1 MIQDRPDRSVLQA
14 AWDAAGLE
22 IEDRRA
28 RMREAWDAT
37 EPTAGE
43 ALIARAKSAP
53 KAVLD
58 VAASMLEGVGVGLN
72 ALGRDLPGT
81 PKYADTPM
89 ASIVRR
95 VRGAAPEIAPNM
107 QGDPIVG
114 LVGGLASIV
123 PTIVPAAAG
132 ARLAGATGA
141 LAGAAGAGV
150 AAQAGSAYD
159 DAIRGGKDPETAR
172 TAAALNAPSGLLEVF
187 PWGRMGAN
195 AAPFLARLLER
206 TGPTLSKTIGTG
218 AEEAL
223 LNEIPQSWWEEQVQY
238 SIGNREEALSLL
250 EVAQE
255 VGPTSFLAGAIFGGA
270 SAYLDRGNRAAA
282 RSTTTSTQKASND
295 PGAATPEPRTTSS
308 DVVTGGA
315 APTFQDEQG
324 AAEPETPVAVA
335 GAIEDAGA
343 AAPDTPRE
351 APPAPASFDEPL
363 REAVR
368 RFAAQPEVA
377 LDREPDVFEAPAE
390 IQERASRVGARVAF
404 VDLGEDAPAD
414 GFYDPETSTI
424 LVNARSPDPRSL
436 LDHELVH
443 FASAEYPDLYDQFRV
458 AVEEVAPDVLARQS
472 ADRAKRQAAARGP
485 DAPAISSAVLEEEAL
500 AELVQGI
507 PKLLHLAETNPSAAV
522 RIAQHSPGLF
532 QRLADMVIDFAYRI
546 GLTKEPS
553 VRRLITDLELSLAG
567 AETELGAQR
576 GAFVALKV
584 AELQRRMAGLS
595 PLRAGRR
602 LKTTKTPP
610 PTATEPAPAK
620 PESPKNLAVDEA
632 PVVAAMPKGR
642 IIGTD
647 LTGEPVYEKVE
658 RGDVARQGAGI
669 EQPKQSQVGLFDEEG
684 GLFEA
689 QATARDQGVAT
700 LEVVTAPPVQ
710 RKTEEERLREIAPW
724 KMTLS
729 ELRRAGDA
737 ARAYE
742 KGAEVDVFG
751 EEGAKRYRRLQRTA
765 NSTSDLKAA
774 DRAADELERIEAA
787 LTEEQ
792 RRRLFGI
799 GEIEPSSE
807 LYREYE
813 RAVEAAETAT
823 SEADLVD
830 VVANALPKL
839 GTSTDPS
846 TMNHSERL
854 AYARMRAAR
863 DRAEDAGWNLSS
875 ISSAALKRA
884 ASKYGDAADAEFM
897 LGHFLRATD
906 PAPAPK
912 PLPLTLAASSEPSAP
927 ATPKAKPKAKP
938 KLPLRMRESLQK
950 RAAKTGSIRDWIAA
964 HGGIAYDASLD
975 DFTDKRQGK
984 KRFGGPVVH
993 AKGSSKGGHWDD
1005 VLRSLREAG
1014 FFPGKDTNELDIND
1028 LIDALETDRKHP
1040 DVAEDETERL
1050 AIQFESDRQEAEERA
1065 LDEGAEIMF
1074 GRPYAELTEE
1084 QRSELRAERER
1095 RQAEFDAS
1103 GFTLFERASRYYGRR
1118 SRERSEASLPLRSS
1132 AESLL
1137 READA
1142 RVSVL
1147 KAMDSGRGDAQPVPG
1162 AADDYAEERAAAR
1175 GSVDPREDERLAKIL
1190 AGVDVP
1196 QRIEPNE
1203 RLSVLVK
1210 GYVEDVVPAFD
1221 VVGKTVRDAR
1231 DAATLFW
1238 ALRSPFVER
1247 VSYIVTV
1254 GGEVWRSGVF
1264 SVGTFNSS
1272 LLPPAEMLRALD
1284 GFQNKQDV
1292 KLWIA
1297 HNHPSGDPEPS
1308 AADTNVYR
1316 RVEELVRARG
1326 ADFGGVVTNGD
1337 EFYGWLSEP
1346 DRYGL
1351 RWAASSYDPEAQ
1363 GLTRPYEAV
1372 PFEKLEPI
1380 LGPQDAVRITKRVQV
1395 DPDAIVHFMLDNRM
1409 KLRAVQVRSG
1419 APSPTDYTRDMDSQ
1433 GAAFSVFAAE
1443 SPRQRAA
1450 LRNNWP
1456 DYPGASDIV
1465 TPSTGETSTAAGLT
1479 RPNPSASFGTRHP
1492 LGSTLFPRPGDGG
1505 RLALPL
1511 KRRASP
1517 QVPSPSADLP
1527 ASGGQASAVG
1537 EAQAARPDS
1546 ARGRTGAQ
1554 PLSLPVAGARDRATG
1569 RLPAAARAQGGRLAL
1584 PLRRLT
1590 DTEAFKAWFGDSKVV
1605 DADGKP
1611 LVVYHGTGDLVTEF
1625 DLDHPNRRDT
1635 GWLGTGVYV
1644 TTRPSIADAYASMK
1658 AGASGQNV
1666 IPLYARVENPYYATS
1681 ADKQRLQLISSRDGK
1696 SAGRLAADQFTQALI
1711 ARGHDGVILEY
1722 AASEVG
1728 QSNASREIVVFS
1740 PSAVKSA
1747 TGNVGAFDASN
1758 PDIRFALPLDL
1769 KRKPEGPVQVGGPEE
1784 TRIEAVR
1791 RWVQDRFLRVRKLE
1805 SDLGARG
1812 VSDAETLFHGRL
1824 QENLRQIELAGNEAA
1839 AILREHKISLEDAGR
1854 FLIARHQPRRD
1865 AVIAERG
1872 GPPNGSGMEPEVAA
1886 KIRADAR
1893 KNPGF
1898 AKIAALNDRLTRETR
1913 DRLVEFGL
1921 LSQEERDA
1929 WESIFGQT
1937 YTPLKTSIEP
1947 AEAVIRDPDPYQVKG
1962 PESERAEG
1970 RADEASN
1977 PLVQVLTDAAE
1988 VVYRAEVNRVYLQ
2001 FLDLVDSKPAP
2012 WLWERSDRGGKGVL
2026 TMKVD
2031 GEPVH
2036 VRIHDPLALRAM
2048 QALRP
2053 DHVGGLLR
2061 FVSTVS
2067 RTYSAL
2073 HTSRNPEFVLSNLAR
2088 DLQTAALNLSSE
2100 ERVAFGARVVKG
2112 AGRSLR
2118 AVWNVLRDPDAKGEL
2133 EQYFREFRQDGG
2145 LTDWT
2150 GRPTFAQRQKD
2161 IEKRVARSGITQKML
2176 DLWDFVEDANASVE
2190 NAVRLST
2197 YVEARRAGA
2206 TRANAAVMA
2215 KEVTVN
2221 FSKKGEVGGA
2231 LNALYLFFSARANG
2245 TVRLAQAMRRH
2256 PKRAAAVAGSLVAA
2270 GFAMSALNRAFGG
2283 DDEKDEQNWW
2293 SKQLAANKA
2302 RYWQFQHPD
2311 GTTWRVPMV
2320 QGWGVFVVVGQML
2333 EHAIFDDRITEGD
2346 AAAQALLVGLDA
2358 ISPVTAGPSIAQ
2370 TVSPWFLDPAIQIA
2384 DNEDFAGRTLYPE
2397 RFPNDLRPYAV
2408 IPDRFASPESRDLST
2423 WLNESTGGDHTRRGK
2438 LDIPPG
2444 ALDYLF
2450 GEAGG
2455 GAGRFVT
2462 RAVEWFSKV
2471 STGEERAWR
2480 DVPVV
2485 NRFVGDAPNTYARD
2499 FREARESITQ
2509 EAASKRGG
2517 ARYEPQL
2524 AELAPELRRVERAVR
2539 EARDSGDDKRAEWL
2553 MVDFNRRYRNV
2564 RDATRDLRV
2573 GVNR

>member
-1 MIQDRPDRSVLQA
+1 MTQLPKALLRD
-14 AWDAAGLE
+14 AWDIADAARE
-22 IEDRRA
+22 EQRA
-28 RMREAWDAT
+28 RMREAWIAT
-37 EPTAGE
+37 APTAGE
-43 ALIARAKSAP
+43 VVVGAL
-53 KAVLD
+53 KAIP
-58 VAASMLEGVGVGLN
+58 A
-72 ALGRDLPGT
+72 
-81 PKYADTPM
+81 
-89 ASIVRR
+89 
-95 VRGAAPEIAPNM
+95 
-107 QGDPIVG
+107 
-114 LVGGLASIV
+114 
-123 PTIVPAAAG
+123 AAAG
-132 ARLAGATGA
+132 ATADLLEGAAVAAHRLGSVLPDVPLPFDAPRDNLRETRPYENTGAAALVHGIRSSVPDVAPNVRQSPWVKGTSTLGSTVPFAVSALSGAGLAGRAGA
-141 LAGAAGAGV
+141 LVGSGGAGV
-150 AAQAGSAYD
+150 ATQAGGAYD
-159 DAIRGGKDPETAR
+159 DAIRGGKDPATAR
-172 TAAALNAPSGLLEVF
+172 TAAALSAPAGLLEVF
-187 PWGRMGAN
+187 PWARMGAR
-195 AAPFLARLLER
+195 ATPFLARLLER
-206 TGPTLSKTIGTG
+206 TGPTLSKVIGTG
-218 AEEAL
+218 AEETF
-223 LNEIPQSWWEEQVQY
+223 LNEIPQTWWEEQVQY
-238 SIGNREEALSLL
+238 SIGNREEAMSLL

-315 APTFQDEQG
+315 APTFQEEQG
-324 AAEPETPVAVA
+324 AVGPGDPGAVV
-335 GAIEDAGA
+335 GATEDAGSA
-343 AAPDTPRE
+343 APAAPDTPRE
-351 APPAPASFDEPL
+351 APSAPRSFDEPL

-390 IQERASRVGARVAF
+390 IQERASRVGARVAL

-532 QRLADMVIDFAYRI
+532 QRLADMVIDFAYRV
-546 GLTKEPS
+546 GLTKDPS
-553 VRRLITDLELSLAG
+553 VRKLITDLELTLGG

-610 PTATEPAPAK
+610 PTPTEQAPTQ

-669 EQPKQSQVGLFDEEG
+669 EQPKVSQVGLFDEEG
-684 GLFEA
+684 GLFED
-689 QATARDQGVAT
+689 QAAARDQGVAT
-700 LEVVTAPPVQ
+700 
-710 RKTEEERLREIAPW
+710 
-724 KMTLS
+724 MTLPL
-729 ELRRAGDA
+729 EPTPA
-737 ARAYE
+737 A
-742 KGAEVDVFG
+742 
-751 EEGAKRYRRLQRTA
+751 
-765 NSTSDLKAA
+765 
-774 DRAADELERIEAA
+774 
-787 LTEEQ
+787 
-792 RRRLFGI
+792 
-799 GEIEPSSE
+799 
-807 LYREYE
+807 
-813 RAVEAAETAT
+813 AVAT
-823 SEADLVD
+823 
-830 VVANALPKL
+830 
-839 GTSTDPS
+839 
-846 TMNHSERL
+846 
-854 AYARMRAAR
+854 
-863 DRAEDAGWNLSS
+863 
-875 ISSAALKRA
+875 
-884 ASKYGDAADAEFM
+884 
-897 LGHFLRATD
+897 
-906 PAPAPK
+906 
-912 PLPLTLAASSEPSAP
+912 PSAP
-927 ATPKAKPKAKP
+927 PAARPKPKA

-975 DFTDKRQGK
+975 DFTDRRQGK

-993 AKGSSKGGHWDD
+993 SKGSSKGGHWDD
-1005 VLRSLREAG
+1005 VLRGLREAG

-1065 LDEGAEIMF
+1065 LDEGAEAMF
-1074 GRPYAELTEE
+1074 GRPFAELSEDQRAEVQFERDRRLSDASDTSFDLFSLVPRGEQARLDKALRRFERDGNGDALRNSVIDMRDRMAREAESRREKRDEKLSFDRARGKDWIVERLTRAKRLGELDAESVDLALWFVEQSPGVVDGLGVSVRSPRADRAFGYYSPAAKIVTLIKGADTGTVAAHEILHHTERMLPEDAQARIE
-1084 QRSELRAERER
+1084 QEWFNAITQRIATHRANGNEKLRALYKDMFLGAHGNE
-1095 RQAEFDAS
+1095 
-1103 GFTLFERASRYYGRR
+1103 
-1118 SRERSEASLPLRSS
+1118 
-1132 AESLL
+1132 
-1137 READA
+1137 DA
-1142 RVSVL
+1142 R
-1147 KAMDSGRGDAQPVPG
+1147 KRAYDAI
-1162 AADDYAEERAAAR
+1162 AADSALAQEHYAFFNPSE
-1175 GSVDPREDERLAKIL
+1175 
-1190 AGVDVP
+1190 
-1196 QRIEPNE
+1196 
-1203 RLSVLVK
+1203 
-1210 GYVEDVVPAFD
+1210 Y
-1221 VVGKTVRDAR
+1221 
-1231 DAATLFW
+1231 W
-1238 ALRSPFVER
+1238 AVHA
-1247 VSYIVTV
+1247 
-1254 GGEVWRSGVF
+1254 
-1264 SVGTFNSS
+1264 
-1272 LLPPAEMLRALD
+1272 AEMLRQRRGESWAQSAMRWLREFLD
-1284 GFQNKQDV
+1284 RLRSIVGLDSTHAV
-1292 KLWIA
+1292 
-1297 HNHPSGDPEPS
+1297 
-1308 AADTNVYR
+1308 
-1316 RVEELVRARG
+1316 VRALN
-1326 ADFGGVVTNGD
+1326 GVLAGQTQFVPRARM
-1337 EFYGWLSEP
+1337 LSE
-1346 DRYGL
+1346 RL
-1351 RWAASSYDPEAQ
+1351 
-1363 GLTRPYEAV
+1363 
-1372 PFEKLEPI
+1372 
-1380 LGPQDAVRITKRVQV
+1380 
-1395 DPDAIVHFMLDNRM
+1395 
-1409 KLRAVQVRSG
+1409 
-1419 APSPTDYTRDMDSQ
+1419 SQ
-1433 GAAFSVFAAE
+1433 
-1443 SPRQRAA
+1443 R
-1450 LRNNWP
+1450 RN
-1456 DYPGASDIV
+1456 
-1465 TPSTGETSTAAGLT
+1465 
-1479 RPNPSASFGTRHP
+1479 
-1492 LGSTLFPRPGDGG
+1492 
-1505 RLALPL
+1505 LALPVT
-1511 KRRASP
+1511 RRASS
-1517 QVPSPSADLP
+1517 QASSPPADLSAP
-1527 ASGGQASAVG
+1527 ANQASAVG
-1537 EAQAARPDS
+1537 EAQAARSDANGRRIGGEPLPA
-1546 ARGRTGAQ
+1546 ARGRA
-1554 PLSLPVAGARDRATG
+1554 LAGAAG
-1569 RLPAAARAQGGRLAL
+1569 GLPSAARAQ
-1584 PLRRLT
+1584 
-1590 DTEAFKAWFGDSKVV
+1590 
-1605 DADGKP
+1605 
-1611 LVVYHGTGDLVTEF
+1611 
-1625 DLDHPNRRDT
+1625 
-1635 GWLGTGVYV
+1635 
-1644 TTRPSIADAYASMK
+1644 
-1658 AGASGQNV
+1658 
-1666 IPLYARVENPYYATS
+1666 
-1681 ADKQRLQLISSRDGK
+1681 
-1696 SAGRLAADQFTQALI
+1696 AGRL
-1711 ARGHDGVILEY
+1711 
-1722 AASEVG
+1722 
-1728 QSNASREIVVFS
+1728 
-1740 PSAVKSA
+1740 
-1747 TGNVGAFDASN
+1747 
-1758 PDIRFALPLDL
+1758 ALPLDL
-1769 KRKPEGPVQVGGPEE
+1769 KRRPEGPVQVGGPEE
-1784 TRIEAVR
+1784 TRIESVR

-1805 SDLGARG
+1805 SGLGARG

-1865 AVIAERG
+1865 AVIVERG
-1872 GPPNGSGMEPEVAA
+1872 GPPNGSGMEPAVAA

-1913 DRLVEFGL
+1913 ERLVEFGL

-2067 RTYSAL
+2067 RTYSAF

-2112 AGRSLR
+2112 AARSLR

-2245 TVRLAQAMRRH
+2245 TVRLAQALRRH
-2256 PKRAAAVAGSLVAA
+2256 PQRAAAVAGSLVAA

-2283 DDEKDEQNWW
+2283 DDEEDGENWW

-2302 RYWQFQHPD
+2302 RAWMFQHPD

-2346 AAAQALLVGLDA
+2346 AAAQAFLAGLDA
-2358 ISPVTAGPSIAQ
+2358 VAPVTAGPSIAQ
-2370 TVSPWFLDPAIQIA
+2370 TVSPWFLDYAIQLA
-2384 DNEDFAGRTLYPE
+2384 DNEDFAGRTIYPE

-2408 IPDRFASPESRDLST
+2408 IPDRFASPESRDLSN

-2438 LDIPPG
+2438 LDIPPS

-2450 GEAGG
+2450 SEAGG
-2455 GAGRFVT
+2455 GVGRFVA
-2462 RAVEWFSKV
+2462 RGVEWFSKAA
-2471 STGEERAWR
+2471 TGEERAWR
-2480 DVPVV
+2480 DVPIV
-2485 NRFVGDAPNTYARD
+2485 NRFVGDAPNTYSRD
-2499 FREARESITQ
+2499 FRAARESITQ

-2517 ARYEPQL
+2517 ARYDARL
-2524 AELAPELRRVERAVR
+2524 ADLAPEMRRTERAVR
-2539 EARDSGDDKRAEWL
+2539 DARDAGDDKRAERL
-2553 MVDFNRRYRNV
+2553 MIDFLWRFRAA
-2564 RDATRDLRV
+2564 RDARDERV
-2573 GVNR
+2573 GTANR